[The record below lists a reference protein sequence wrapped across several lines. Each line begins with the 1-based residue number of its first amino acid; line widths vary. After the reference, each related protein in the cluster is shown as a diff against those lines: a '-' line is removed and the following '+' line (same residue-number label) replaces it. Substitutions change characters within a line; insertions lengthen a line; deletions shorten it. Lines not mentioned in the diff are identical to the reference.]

1 MIFMAFAPGASICEW
16 LLDRHFTARK
26 DFIKQASALLSRFQE
41 VEAVSGSQA
50 PARQQFFRLSV
61 INTRK
66 ALMKTLVSTLTLAI
80 AILVAMSTALAQ
92 GNRYSRAVPRN
103 LPPATEFIAARLHF
117 GTNGYIGHMGWS
129 HNYPDSDRNL
139 NDFLERATGL
149 DVQEA
154 SFRIVELGS
163 EEVFDYPFAYVSEP
177 GEMEL
182 TDQEV
187 TNLREFISRGGFILM
202 DDFDGPVQWGQMRSQ
217 VLRAFPETD
226 FMPVD
231 LDHVVFSVHTP
242 LDNMQAMSQYVPGG
256 NITYY
261 GLFTNDGRLGILAGH
276 NNDLANFWDWYEDGA
291 MPLKP
296 STDAF
301 RLGTNAVIYSLT
313 H

>member
-1 MIFMAFAPGASICEW
+1 MTPIFTPMTKLKNC
-16 LLDRHFTARK
+16 LL
-26 DFIKQASALLSRFQE
+26 LLTSMC
-41 VEAVSGSQA
+41 VV
-50 PARQQFFRLSV
+50 
-61 INTRK
+61 
-66 ALMKTLVSTLTLAI
+66 VST
-80 AILVAMSTALAQ
+80 VWAQ
-92 GNRYSRAVPRN
+92 GNRYSRAVPQNR
-103 LPPATEFIAARLHF
+103 PPATEFIAARLHF

-149 DVQEA
+149 DVREA

-163 EEVFDYPFAYVSEP
+163 DEIFDYPFAYISEP
-177 GEMEL
+177 GEMQL

-187 TNLREFISRGGFILM
+187 INLKEFINRGGFILM

-217 VLRAFPETD
+217 VLRAFPSTD
-226 FMPVD
+226 FVPMD
-231 LDHVVFSVHTP
+231 LDHVVFRVHTP
-242 LDNMQAMSQYVPGG
+242 LDDMQAMSEYVPGG
-256 NITYY
+256 SITYY
-261 GLFTNDGRLGILAGH
+261 GLFTADGTLGILAGH